1 MEKCCWLVNFI
12 FFFFFNDRNLILK
25 EINNINQC
33 SYLLIKVYLIILY
46 TIYDP
51 STYIATYI
59 YCGLIKQ
66 SFNNNEFYID
76 RNTVRKLSLRFQ
88 KLVTPTKLCI
98 ITVLVDRTAS
108 KFIIEGYF

>member
-1 MEKCCWLVNFI
+1 MFI
-12 FFFFFNDRNLILK
+12 FIDQSLSDNSLY
-25 EINNINQC
+25 NIWP
-33 SYLLIKVYLIILY
+33 IDIV
-46 TIYDP
+46 
-51 STYIATYI
+51 TYI